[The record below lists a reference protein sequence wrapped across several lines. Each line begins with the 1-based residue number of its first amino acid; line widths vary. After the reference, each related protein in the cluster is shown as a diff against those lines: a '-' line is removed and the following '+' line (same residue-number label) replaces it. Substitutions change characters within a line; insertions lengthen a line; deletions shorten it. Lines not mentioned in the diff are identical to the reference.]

1 MYDCLIDEELN
12 AAEDQDLNSERKADE
27 KKSTSMVDDDD
38 NDNYIRYLDET
49 DHMAVVC
56 VHAFIQNLYFYAS
69 ENNEIY
75 RNHMLVDT
83 LLIPRL
89 VLPYLERSV
98 GQAAVLT
105 ER

>member
-12 AAEDQDLNSERKADE
+12 AVGGQDLDNEGKGDE
-27 KKSTSMVDDDD
+27 KNSSSSGLMDDD
-38 NDNYIRYLDET
+38 DNYIRYLDET